1 MIIKSF
7 LYPVLRTAVLPG
19 LLLLFLSLSA
29 QAREHRILVLGDSI
43 SAAYGMS
50 LEQGWVSLL
59 AQRLAESE
67 PAPEVINASISGET
81 TSGGL
86 RRLPELLAR
95 HDPSLVVIELGA
107 NDGLRGYPIKQ
118 LRANLEDMVNLSR
131 DSGAEVV
138 LVAMEIPPNY
148 GARYTA
154 GFRESFT
161 EVARSTGSTLAPF
174 LLDGVAIDPAMMQ
187 DDGIHPGVEAQPVL
201 LQNILPSIQSALAQ

>member
-1 MIIKSF
+1 MA
-7 LYPVLRTAVLPG
+7 LQ
-19 LLLLFLSLSA
+19 A
-29 QAREHRILVLGDSI
+29 QAKETGILVLGDSI

-59 AQRLAESE
+59 ARQLAQSE

-81 TSGGL
+81 TTGGL
-86 RRLPELLAR
+86 RRLPDLLAE

-118 LRANLEDMVNLSR
+118 LRANLEDMVRLSR

-154 GFRESFT
+154 DFRESFT
-161 EVARSTGSTLAPF
+161 EVARNTGSTLAPF
-174 LLDGVAIDPAMMQ
+174 LLDGVAIDPALMQ
-187 DDGIHPGVEAQPVL
+187 DDGIHPGVEAQPLL
-201 LQNILPSIQSALAQ
+201 LQNILPSIQTVLAQ